1 MVEEKSIYGLI
12 GKKLGHSYSQKLF
25 TEKFRKENIDA
36 VYEMLEFPTDESVR
50 EFLNANRGDLNIKG
64 LNVTVPYK
72 QSVIPCLDSLSEDVR
87 KIGAV
92 NVIKF
97 NADGT
102 LEGHNSDWAG
112 FTRALKPYL
121 RKDIRKALVLGTGGA
136 SKAVCHALR
145 KLEIYPQ
152 PVSRIRKND
161 ILSYE
166 DIDACV
172 ISDYKLI
179 VNTTPLGM
187 WPEIENCPAIPYS
200 RLTSEHVCFDLVYNP
215 EETSFMRKSRKYGAT
230 VCNGLEMLV
239 GQAEEAWKIWHG
251 LSTPDD

>member
-12 GKKLGHSYSQKLF
+12 GRKLGHSYSQKLF
-25 TEKFRKENIDA
+25 TDRFERENIEA

-50 EFLNANRGDLNIKG
+50 EFLNAHRGDLNIKG

-72 QSVIPCLDSLSEDVR
+72 QIVIPCLDSLSEDVR
-87 KIGAV
+87 EIGAV

-121 RKDIRKALVLGTGGA
+121 RKDFRKALVLGTGGA

-152 PVSRIRKND
+152 LVSRAVRENI
-161 ILSYE
+161 ISYD
-166 DIDACV
+166 DIDADV
-172 ISDYKLI
+172 ISDHKLI

-187 WPEIENCPAIPYS
+187 WPDVGNCPDIPYCS
-200 RLTSEHVCFDLVYNP
+200 LGSGHVCFDLVYNP
-215 EETSFMRKSRKYGAT
+215 EETLFMRKSREYGAT

-239 GQAEEAWKIWHG
+239 GQAEEAWKIWQG
-251 LSTPDD
+251 LSTQDD